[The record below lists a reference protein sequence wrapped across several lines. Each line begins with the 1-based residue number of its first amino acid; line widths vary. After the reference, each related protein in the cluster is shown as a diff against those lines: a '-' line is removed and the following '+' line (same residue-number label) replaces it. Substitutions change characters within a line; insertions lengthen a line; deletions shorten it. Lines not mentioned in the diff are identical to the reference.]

1 MAKHK
6 GIFTSISRTKNGKLM
21 LDNQA
26 LRHYNKTNINGDLK
40 MKDILQDVV
49 AHTHALGF
57 LSLVKVSNEEG
68 TSIDSMA
75 EDRSVILT
83 GTTASPVA
91 EFKGTF
97 GMPNLDKLAL
107 HLKNPEY
114 KDNAKIDVVEAERN
128 GDTIP
133 THIHFENAAGDFEND
148 YRFMNKAII
157 EEKLKTVKFKG
168 ATWEVSVQP
177 SMASIARMKLMSA
190 AHSEEPTFNVK
201 TRDGNLVFSF
211 GDAST
216 HAGEFVFQHGIE
228 GTLAHTWSWPV
239 AQVQAILNLDGD
251 ATMSISDQGAMKISI
266 NSGMATYDYIL
277 PAQSK

>member
-1 MAKHK
+1 
-6 GIFTSISRTKNGKLM
+6 
-21 LDNQA
+21 
-26 LRHYNKTNINGDLK
+26 

-57 LSLVKVSNEEG
+57 LSLVKVTNDSDTTIE
-68 TSIDSMA
+68 SMA
-75 EDRSVILT
+75 DDRSVILSAKT
-83 GTTASPVA
+83 HASVG
-91 EFKGTF
+91 EFDGTF

-114 KDNAKIDVVEAERN
+114 QKDAKLDVVKAERN
-128 GDTIP
+128 GETIP
-133 THIHFENAAGDFEND
+133 THIHFENATGDFEND

-168 ATWEVSVQP
+168 ASWNVTFQP
-177 SMASIARMKLMSA
+177 SMASIARMKLQSA

-201 TRDGNLVFSF
+201 TEGEDLVFSF

-216 HAGEFVFQHGIE
+216 HAGSFTFQHAVG
-228 GTLAHTWSWPV
+228 GTLTHTWSWPV
-239 AQVQAILNLDGD
+239 AQVQAVLNLSGD
-251 ATMSISDQGAMKISI
+251 ISMSISDQGAMQISVD
-266 NSGMATYDYIL
+266 SGLAKYDYIL

>member
-1 MAKHK
+1 
-6 GIFTSISRTKNGKLM
+6 
-21 LDNQA
+21 
-26 LRHYNKTNINGDLK
+26 

-57 LSLVKVSNEEG
+57 LTLVKV
-68 TSIDSMA
+68 TSEDSTTIESMA

-83 GTTASPVA
+83 ASTASQVN

-97 GMPNLDKLAL
+97 GMPNLDKLSL

-114 KDNAKIDVVEAERN
+114 KDNAKINVVEAERN
-128 GDTIP
+128 GETVP
-133 THIHFENAAGDFEND
+133 THIHFENAAGDFQND

-168 ATWEVSVQP
+168 AAWAVEFTP
-177 SMASIARMKLMSA
+177 SMAAIARMKLMSA
-190 AHSEEPTFNVK
+190 AHSEEPTFNVMTK
-201 TRDGNLVFSF
+201 DGNLVFSF

-216 HAGEFVFQHGIE
+216 HAGEFVFEAGVE
-228 GTLAHTWSWPV
+228 GTLSHTWSWPV

-251 ATMSISDQGAMKISI
+251 LTMSISDQGAMKITVD
-266 NSGMATYDYIL
+266 SGMAKYDYIL

>member
-1 MAKHK
+1 
-6 GIFTSISRTKNGKLM
+6 
-21 LDNQA
+21 
-26 LRHYNKTNINGDLK
+26 

-57 LSLVKVSNEEG
+57 LSLVKVTGGSD
-68 TSIDSMA
+68 TVIDSMA
-75 EDRSVILT
+75 EDRSVILNAT
-83 GTTASPVA
+83 SQHSVA
-91 EFKGTF
+91 DGTF

-114 KDNAKIDVVEAERN
+114 KDNAKIDIVKADRN
-128 GDTIP
+128 GETIP

-168 ATWEVSVQP
+168 AAWNVEIAPTQ
-177 SMASIARMKLMSA
+177 AAIARMKLMSA
-190 AHSEEPTFNVK
+190 AHSEEPTFNVTTK
-201 TRDGNLVFSF
+201 DSNLIFSF

-216 HAGEFVFQHGIE
+216 HAGEFVFQHEIGS
-228 GTLAHTWSWPV
+228 TLAHTWSWPV

-251 ATMSISDQGAMKISI
+251 ATMSISDQGAMMISVD
-266 NSGMATYDYIL
+266 SGMVKYDYIL

>member
-1 MAKHK
+1 ME
-6 GIFTSISRTKNGKLM
+6 N
-21 LDNQA
+21 
-26 LRHYNKTNINGDLK
+26 K
-40 MKDILQDVV
+40 MKDILQDIV

-57 LSLVKVSNEEG
+57 LTLVKVNADDDTTVE
-68 TSIDSMA
+68 SMA
-75 EDRSVILT
+75 EDRSVILSA
-83 GTTASPVA
+83 TTHAPVA

-114 KDNAKIDVVEAERN
+114 KEGAKIDVVEAERN
-128 GDTIP
+128 GETIP

-168 ATWEVSVQP
+168 ASWNVTFQP
-177 SMASIARMKLMSA
+177 SVASIARMKLMSA

-201 TRDGNLVFSF
+201 TTDGNLVFSF

-216 HAGEFVFQHGIE
+216 HAGEFVFEHGVE
-228 GTLAHTWSWPV
+228 GSLAHTWSWPV
-239 AQVQAILNLDGD
+239 AQVQSILNLDGD
-251 ATMSISDQGAMKISI
+251 ATMSISDQGAMQISVD
-266 NSGMATYDYIL
+266 SGMVKYDYIL

>member
-1 MAKHK
+1 MENH
-6 GIFTSISRTKNGKLM
+6 N
-21 LDNQA
+21 
-26 LRHYNKTNINGDLK
+26 

-57 LSLVKVSNEEG
+57 LALVKVSNDEG
-68 TSIDSMA
+68 TQIDSMA
-75 EDRSVILT
+75 DDRSVILT
-83 GTTASPVA
+83 ATTATPVA

-114 KDNAKIDVVEAERN
+114 KDNAKIDVIEAERN
-128 GDTIP
+128 GETIP
-133 THIHFENAAGDFEND
+133 THIHFENAAGDFQND

-168 ATWEVSVQP
+168 ATWDVEVNPTQ
-177 SMASIARMKLMSA
+177 ASIARMKLMSA
-190 AHSEEPTFNVK
+190 AHSEEPTFNVS
-201 TRDGNLVFSF
+201 TNNNNLVFAF

-216 HAGEFVFQHGIE
+216 HAGEFDFVKGIE
-228 GTLAHTWSWPV
+228 GSLQHTWSWPV
-239 AQVQAILNLDGD
+239 AQVQAILGLDGD
-251 ATMSISDQGAMKISI
+251 LTMSISDQGAMKISV

>member
-1 MAKHK
+1 
-6 GIFTSISRTKNGKLM
+6 
-21 LDNQA
+21 
-26 LRHYNKTNINGDLK
+26 

-68 TSIDSMA
+68 TAIDSMA
-75 EDRSVILT
+75 EDRSVILSAQT
-83 GTTASPVA
+83 HAPVA

-97 GMPNLDKLAL
+97 GMPNLDKLSL

-114 KDNAKIDVVEAERN
+114 QKDAKIEVVEADRN
-128 GDTIP
+128 GEVVP
-133 THIHFENAAGDFEND
+133 THIHFENSAGDFQND

-157 EEKLKTVKFKG
+157 EEKLKTVKFNG
-168 ATWEVSVQP
+168 ANWSVTFNP
-177 SMASIARMKLMSA
+177 SMAAIARMKLMSA
-190 AHSEEPTFNVK
+190 AHSEEPNFNVK
-201 TRDGNLVFSF
+201 TVDGNLVFSF

-216 HAGEFVFQHGIE
+216 HAGEFVFEHGVE

-239 AQVQAILNLDGD
+239 AQVQSILNLDGD
-251 ATMSISDQGAMKISI
+251 ATMSISDQGAMMISVD
-266 NSGMATYDYIL
+266 SGMVKYDYIL

>member
-1 MAKHK
+1 
-6 GIFTSISRTKNGKLM
+6 
-21 LDNQA
+21 
-26 LRHYNKTNINGDLK
+26 
-40 MKDILQDVV
+40 MKDILQDIV
-49 AHTHALGF
+49 AHTHSLGF
-57 LSLVKVSNEEG
+57 LSLVKVSNENG
-68 TSIDSMA
+68 TAIDSMA
-75 EDRSVILT
+75 EDRSVILSAET
-83 GTTASPVA
+83 HTPVA

-114 KDNAKIDVVEAERN
+114 QKDAKVDVIEAERN
-128 GDTIP
+128 GETIP

-168 ATWEVSVQP
+168 ASWTVTCTP

-190 AHSEEPTFNVK
+190 AHNEEPTFNVR
-201 TRDGNLVFSF
+201 TTDGNLVFSF

-216 HAGEFVFQHGIE
+216 HAGEFVFQHGVE
-228 GTLAHTWSWPV
+228 GTLSHTWSWPV
-239 AQVQAILNLDGD
+239 AQVQAILGLDGD
-251 ATMSISDQGAMKISI
+251 ATMSISDQGAMMISVD
-266 NSGMATYDYIL
+266 SGMVKYDYIL

>member
-1 MAKHK
+1 
-6 GIFTSISRTKNGKLM
+6 
-21 LDNQA
+21 
-26 LRHYNKTNINGDLK
+26 

-57 LSLVKVSNEEG
+57 LSLVKVSNDEG

-83 GTTASPVA
+83 GTTATPVA

-128 GDTIP
+128 GETIP

-177 SMASIARMKLMSA
+177 SVASIARMKLMSA

-201 TRDGNLVFSF
+201 TTDGNLVFSF

-216 HAGEFVFQHGIE
+216 HAGEFVFQHGVE
-228 GTLAHTWSWPV
+228 GTLQHTWSWPV

-251 ATMSISDQGAMKISI
+251 ATMSISDQGAMKISV

>member
-1 MAKHK
+1 
-6 GIFTSISRTKNGKLM
+6 
-21 LDNQA
+21 
-26 LRHYNKTNINGDLK
+26 

-57 LSLVKVSNEEG
+57 LSLVKV
-68 TSIDSMA
+68 TSESDTQIDSMA
-75 EDRSVILT
+75 EDRSVILSA
-83 GTTASPVA
+83 TTHSPVS

-114 KDNAKIDVVEAERN
+114 KDKAKIEVVEAERN
-128 GDTIP
+128 GEVVP
-133 THIHFENAAGDFEND
+133 THIHFENETGDFQND

-157 EEKLKTVKFKG
+157 DEKLKTVKFKG
-168 ATWEVSVQP
+168 ASWNVSFKP
-177 SMASIARMKLMSA
+177 SMAAISRMKLQSA
-190 AHSEEPTFNVK
+190 AHSEEPTFNVSTK
-201 TRDGNLVFSF
+201 DTGGVTDLVFSF

-216 HAGEFVFQHGIE
+216 HAGEFVFEAGVE

-239 AQVQAILNLDGD
+239 AQVQAILGLDGD
-251 ATMSISDQGAMKISI
+251 ATMSISDQGAMQISV

>member
-1 MAKHK
+1 
-6 GIFTSISRTKNGKLM
+6 
-21 LDNQA
+21 
-26 LRHYNKTNINGDLK
+26 

-57 LSLVKVSNEEG
+57 LSLVKVNAETE
-68 TSIDSMA
+68 TAIDAMA

-83 GTTASPVA
+83 ATTHNPVS
-91 EFKGTF
+91 EFIGTF
-97 GMPNLDKLAL
+97 GMPNLDKLSL

-114 KDNAKIDVVEAERN
+114 KDNAKLEVVQADRN
-128 GDTIP
+128 GETVP
-133 THIHFENAAGDFEND
+133 THIHFENASGDFEND

-168 ATWEVSVQP
+168 ATWDVTVQP
-177 SMASIARMKLMSA
+177 SVASIARMKLMSA
-190 AHSEEPTFNVK
+190 AHSEEPVFNVK
-201 TRDGNLVFSF
+201 ATEGNLVFSF

-228 GTLAHTWSWPV
+228 GTLQHTWSWPV
-239 AQVQAILNLDGD
+239 AQVQAVLNLDGD
-251 ATMSISDQGAMKISI
+251 ATMSISDQGAMKITVD
-266 NSGMATYDYIL
+266 SGMVKYDYIL

>member
-1 MAKHK
+1 
-6 GIFTSISRTKNGKLM
+6 
-21 LDNQA
+21 
-26 LRHYNKTNINGDLK
+26 

-49 AHTHALGF
+49 AHTHNLGF
-57 LSLVKVSNEEG
+57 LALVKVSNDDG
-68 TSIDSMA
+68 TVIDSMA
-75 EDRSVILT
+75 EDRSVILS
-83 GTTASPVA
+83 GNAHSAVG
-91 EFKGTF
+91 EFEGTF

-114 KDNAKIDVVEAERN
+114 KDNAKIDVVKAERN
-128 GDTIP
+128 GEMIP
-133 THIHFENAAGDFEND
+133 THIHFENATGDFEND

-168 ATWEVSVQP
+168 ASWAVTFQP

-190 AHSEEPTFNVK
+190 AHSEEPTFNVLTK
-201 TRDGNLVFSF
+201 NGNLVFSF

-216 HAGEFVFQHGIE
+216 HAGEFVFQHDIE

-239 AQVQAILNLDGD
+239 AQVQSILNLDGD
-251 ATMSISDQGAMKISI
+251 LSMSISDQGAMQISVD
-266 NSGMATYDYIL
+266 SGMVKYDYIL

>member
-1 MAKHK
+1 
-6 GIFTSISRTKNGKLM
+6 
-21 LDNQA
+21 
-26 LRHYNKTNINGDLK
+26 

-57 LSLVKVSNEEG
+57 LSLVKVTNDEG
-68 TSIDSMA
+68 TQIDSMA
-75 EDRSVILT
+75 EDRSVILS
-83 GTTASPVA
+83 AEAHNPVS
-91 EFKGTF
+91 EFIGTF

-114 KDNAKIDVVEAERN
+114 KTDAKIEVVQAERN
-128 GDTIP
+128 GEMIP

-168 ATWEVSVQP
+168 ATWNVEFQP
-177 SMASIARMKLMSA
+177 SVASIARMKLMSA

-201 TRDGNLVFSF
+201 TVDGNLVFSF

-216 HAGEFVFQHGIE
+216 HAGEFVFQHGVQ
-228 GTLAHTWSWPV
+228 GSLQHTWSWPV
-239 AQVQAILNLDGD
+239 AQVQSILGLDGD
-251 ATMSISDQGAMKISI
+251 ATMSISDQGAMKISVD
-266 NSGMATYDYIL
+266 SGMVKYDYIL

>member
-1 MAKHK
+1 
-6 GIFTSISRTKNGKLM
+6 
-21 LDNQA
+21 
-26 LRHYNKTNINGDLK
+26 

-57 LSLVKVSNEEG
+57 LSLVKVTNEEG
-68 TSIDSMA
+68 TQIDSMA
-75 EDRSVILT
+75 EDRSVILS
-83 GTTASPVA
+83 AEAHNPVA
-91 EFKGTF
+91 EFVGTF
-97 GMPNLDKLAL
+97 GMPNLDKLNL

-114 KDNAKIDVVEAERN
+114 KDNAKIDVVQAERN
-128 GDTIP
+128 GEMIP
-133 THIHFENAAGDFEND
+133 THIHFENAAGDFQND

-168 ATWEVSVQP
+168 ASWNVEFTP
-177 SMASIARMKLMSA
+177 SMAAIARMKLMSA

-201 TRDGNLVFSF
+201 TTDGNLVFSF

-228 GTLAHTWSWPV
+228 GALQHTWSWPV
-239 AQVQAILNLDGD
+239 AQVQSILSLDGD
-251 ATMSISDQGAMKISI
+251 LTMSISDQGAMQISVD
-266 NSGMATYDYIL
+266 SGMVKYDYIL